1 MIRNDYHHG
10 SHAVYLTQYHI
21 VWCPKFRYPVLT
33 PERQDRLKSIL
44 DDICKTYGYIIK
56 AMEIM
61 PDHIHLFVDV
71 PQTVAPCDAVRTLK
85 SISAIRLLKDDPALR
100 RFYSRCGVLWSQGH
114 FISSVGHVSAET
126 VKRYIEE
133 QKNADR

>member
-1 MIRNDYHHG
+1 MNKNNYHHG

-21 VWCPKFRYPVLT
+21 VWCPKFRYQVLT
-33 PERQDRLKSIL
+33 PERQDKLKIIL
-44 DDICKTYGYIIK
+44 ADICKTYGYAIK

-61 PDHIHLFVDV
+61 PDHIHLFVDI

-85 SISAIRLLKDDPALR
+85 SISAIRLLKDDPSLR
-100 RFYSRCGVLWSQGH
+100 KFYSRCGVLWSKGH
-114 FISSVGHVSAET
+114 FISTVGHVSEET

>member
-1 MIRNDYHHG
+1 MNKNNYHHG

-21 VWCPKFRYPVLT
+21 VWCPKFRYQVLT
-33 PERQDRLKSIL
+33 PERQDKLKIIL
-44 DDICKTYGYIIK
+44 ADICKTYGYAIK

-61 PDHIHLFVDV
+61 PDHIHLFVDI

-100 RFYSRCGVLWSQGH
+100 KFYSRCGVLWSKGH
-114 FISSVGHVSAET
+114 FISTVGHVSEET

>member
-1 MIRNDYHHG
+1 MITNNYHYG
-10 SHAVYLTQYHI
+10 AHAVYLTQYHI

-33 PERQDRLKSIL
+33 PERQDRLKNIL
-44 DDICKTYGYIIK
+44 ADICKTYGYAIK

-100 RFYSRCGVLWSQGH
+100 RVYSRCGVLWSQGH
-114 FISSVGHVSAET
+114 FISSVGHVSEET